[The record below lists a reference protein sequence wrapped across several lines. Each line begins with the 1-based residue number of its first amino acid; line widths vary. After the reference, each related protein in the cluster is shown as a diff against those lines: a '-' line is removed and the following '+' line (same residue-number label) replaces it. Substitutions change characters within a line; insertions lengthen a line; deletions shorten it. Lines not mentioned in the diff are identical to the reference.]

1 MIARGVGILLLVLV
15 PSVAHACAACLWSA
29 YGDRT
34 FNWAFLGLII
44 MPFAVGGTIGGI
56 LFLAH
61 RRRRRRGFT
70 PVLKETT

>member
-1 MIARGVGILLLVLV
+1 MIARAAVILLLILI
-15 PSVAHACAACLWSA
+15 PSAAYACATCLWSA

-44 MPFAVGGTIGGI
+44 MPFAVGATIGGI

-61 RRRRRRGFT
+61 RRSRRRIFN
-70 PVLKETT
+70 PLFKETT